1 MGIEERKSREKL
13 KRRNEI
19 LKKAEKLFSGK
30 KGLNATMDDLATL
43 TELAK
48 GTLYLYYQNKESILT
63 ELARKGV
70 ELLRGRLTKDAV
82 EDKTGLERLSD
93 TGDIFVDFLNQQPF
107 YAGLILKYEKT
118 MIPEKSG
125 NNILLIEP
133 VLDVLY
139 EIIEKGQNDNSIRTD
154 IGTKELVAIL
164 WSQMLGI
171 LSTLGERRDILEKYG
186 VNKDWII
193 KGHYRI
199 IMNGL
204 VVK

>member
-30 KGLNATMDDLATL
+30 KGLNATMDDLAAL

>member
-30 KGLNATMDDLATL
+30 KGLNATMDDLAAL

-118 MIPEKSG
+118 MIPEKTG
-125 NNILLIEP
+125 KNILLIEP
-133 VLDVLY
+133 VLDFLY

-171 LSTLGERRDILEKYG
+171 LSTLGERSDILEKYG